1 MKTMIVLLST
11 IILGIAIAAMVLSF
25 KGQAQGMTDSV
36 KSKIE
41 TQLGFAD
48 PSATAAENTSKG
60 EDAS

>member
-48 PSATAAENTSKG
+48 PSAAESTSKS
-60 EDAS
+60 EDAP